1 MLNEQTMGKTL
12 VIYPAEQ
19 RPSAQGAKS
28 QSPPQLPFL
37 REILT
42 RSLQEDV
49 GLAFDDAYRL
59 ATTLRQEL
67 EPIAE
72 IASSALQAKVAAHLE
87 QEYGKETAQRYQYP
101 ARRQTIVQVRDGKG
115 RVSPFSR
122 GRHRHYLES
131 CGLTLEQASTVTA
144 KLYEQ
149 LRREGVTTVDSN
161 HLARLTHRY
170 LQEDFGDAVAH
181 RYGTWVDFLRSD
193 RPLILLIMGATGSG
207 KSTVATE
214 VAIRLGIVRTQSTDM
229 LREVMRMMLPQ
240 RVVPALHTST
250 FKAWEVLPAYGRQRT
265 ASDQAITDGYLA
277 QADVV
282 SLGCEAV
289 LNRALRERVSFILEG
304 IHIHPSLVEKLPQTS
319 DAIMIPIML
328 AVLKPADLQERFTA
342 RGEQAPDRRAER
354 YQEHFNAIWQLQ
366 TFLLGEA
373 EHWKVPII
381 SNDEPETTLRQ
392 TMTVIIDTLTRVFS
406 SYPGKSFLAVSS
418 D

>member
-1 MLNEQTMGKTL
+1 MGKTL
-12 VIYPAEQ
+12 VIYPAEPQ
-19 RPSAQGAKS
+19 PSAPGAKP

-42 RSLQEDV
+42 RSLQEDA
-49 GLAFDDAYRL
+49 GLAFADAYRL

-67 EPIAE
+67 APIAE
-72 IASSALQAKVAAHLE
+72 ITSSALQAKVAAHLA

-131 CGLTLEQASTVTA
+131 CGLTLEQASMVTA

-149 LRREGVTTVDSN
+149 LRREGATTVDSN

-170 LQEDFGDAVAH
+170 LQEDFGDAVAC

-277 QADVV
+277 QADIV

-289 LNRALRERVSFILEG
+289 LDRALRERVSFILEG

-354 YQEHFNAIWQLQ
+354 YREHFAAIWQLQ

-373 EHWKVPII
+373 ERWKVPII

-406 SYPGKSFLAVSS
+406 GYPGKSFLAVPS

>member
-1 MLNEQTMGKTL
+1 
-12 VIYPAEQ
+12 
-19 RPSAQGAKS
+19 
-28 QSPPQLPFL
+28 
-37 REILT
+37 
-42 RSLQEDV
+42 
-49 GLAFDDAYRL
+49 LAFTDAYRL

-67 EPIAE
+67 QPLAE
-72 IASSALQAKVAAHLE
+72 ITSSALQAKVAAHLE
-87 QEYGKETAQRYQYP
+87 REYGKETAQRYQYP
-101 ARRQTIVQVRDGKG
+101 ARMQTMVQAHDGKG

-131 CGLTLEQASTVTA
+131 CGLTLEEATTVTA

-149 LRREGVTTVDSN
+149 LRREGATTVNSN

-170 LQEDFGDAVAH
+170 LQEDFGDPVAR

-229 LREVMRMMLPQ
+229 LREVMRMMLPR

-250 FKAWEVLPAYGRQRT
+250 FKAWEVLPAYGRQRN
-265 ASDQAITDGYLA
+265 AADQAITDGYLA
-277 QADVV
+277 QANIV

-328 AVLKPADLQERFTA
+328 AVLKPAALQERFSA

-354 YQEHFNAIWQLQ
+354 YREHFDAIWQLQ
-366 TFLLGEA
+366 TFLLAEA
-373 EHWKVPII
+373 ERWQVPII
-381 SNDEPETTLRQ
+381 ANDEPETTLRQ

-406 SYPGKSFLAVSS
+406 GYPGKSFLAVQP

>member
-1 MLNEQTMGKTL
+1 MGKTL

-19 RPSAQGAKS
+19 RPSAPDAKT

-42 RSLQEDV
+42 RSLQEDA
-49 GLAFDDAYRL
+49 GLAFADAYRS

-67 EPIAE
+67 QTVANIT
-72 IASSALQAKVAAHLE
+72 SSALQAKVAAHLE
-87 QEYGKETAQRYQYP
+87 REYGKETAQRYQYP
-101 ARRQTIVQVRDGKG
+101 ARMQTMVQVRDGKG

-131 CGLTLEQASTVTA
+131 CGLTMEEATTVTA

-149 LRREGVTTVDSN
+149 LRREGATAVASN

-170 LQEDFGDAVAH
+170 LREDFGEAVAR

-229 LREVMRMMLPQ
+229 LREVMRMMLPR

-250 FKAWEVLPAYGRQRT
+250 FKAWELLPAYGHRRNP
-265 ASDQAITDGYLA
+265 SDQVVTDGYLA

-289 LNRALRERVSFILEG
+289 LNRAFRERVSFILEG
-304 IHIHPSLVEKLPQTS
+304 IHIHPSLVEKLPQTT

-328 AVLKPADLQERFTA
+328 AVLKPAALQERFNA

-354 YQEHFNAIWQLQ
+354 YRENFDAIWQLQ
-366 TFLLGEA
+366 TFLLAEA
-373 EHWKVPII
+373 ERWKVPII
-381 SNDEPETTLRQ
+381 SNDEPETTIRQ
-392 TMTVIIDTLTRVFS
+392 TMTVIIDALARVFS
-406 SYPGKSFLAVSS
+406 SYPGKSFLAVKS

>member
-1 MLNEQTMGKTL
+1 MGKTL

-19 RPSAQGAKS
+19 RPSAPDAKT

-42 RSLQEDV
+42 RSLQEDA
-49 GLAFDDAYRL
+49 GLAFADAYRS

-67 EPIAE
+67 QTVANIT
-72 IASSALQAKVAAHLE
+72 SSALQAKVAAHLE
-87 QEYGKETAQRYQYP
+87 REYGKETAQRYQYP
-101 ARRQTIVQVRDGKG
+101 ARMQTMVQVRDGKG

-131 CGLTLEQASTVTA
+131 CGLTMEEATTVTA

-149 LRREGVTTVDSN
+149 LRREGATAVASN

-170 LQEDFGDAVAH
+170 LQEDFGEAVAR

-229 LREVMRMMLPQ
+229 LREVMRMMLPR

-250 FKAWEVLPAYGRQRT
+250 FKAWELLPAYGHRRNP
-265 ASDQAITDGYLA
+265 SDQVVTDGYLA

-289 LNRALRERVSFILEG
+289 LNRAFRERVSFILEG
-304 IHIHPSLVEKLPQTS
+304 IHIHPSLVEKLPQTT

-328 AVLKPADLQERFTA
+328 AVLKPAALQERFNA

-354 YQEHFNAIWQLQ
+354 YRENFDAIWQLQ
-366 TFLLGEA
+366 TFLLAEA
-373 EHWKVPII
+373 ERWKVPII
-381 SNDEPETTLRQ
+381 SNDEPETTIRQ
-392 TMTVIIDTLTRVFS
+392 TMTVIIDALARVFS
-406 SYPGKSFLAVSS
+406 SYPGKSFLAVKS